1 MTKKI
6 LLLILLSYILVLF
19 QASFLVHFQIAGMV
33 VNLVFISVL
42 LWNFFEKKESVLGL
56 VHAFFGGLFLDIFS
70 QRLIGFHVIILV
82 AAALF
87 LKFILKR
94 YVRIPFLERA

>member
-1 MTKKI
+1 MIKKI
-6 LLLILLSYILVLF
+6 LFLILLSYILVLF
-19 QASFLVHFQIAGMV
+19 QASLLVHFQIAGMV

-42 LWNFFEKKESVLGL
+42 LWNFLEKEESILGL

-70 QRLIGFHVIILV
+70 QRLIGFHVVILIAV
-82 AAALF
+82 ALF
-87 LKFILKR
+87 LKFIFKR

>member
-1 MTKKI
+1 MIKKT
-6 LLLILLSYILVLF
+6 LFLILLSYVLVLF

-42 LWNFFEKKESVLGL
+42 LWNFFEREESVFGV

-70 QRLIGFHVIILV
+70 QRLIGFHIVILV
-82 AAALF
+82 AIALF
-87 LKFILKR
+87 LKFIFKR